1 MKVKYT
7 CMLEITGSRDFSNV
21 SLFRSTIRKYLSD
34 IKDEIEIV
42 SGGCSGADT
51 MGEWFAEDN
60 NLKLTVFEADWDK
73 YGRAAGP
80 IRNEQMAKYAAE
92 SDRGILIA
100 FPIGKSPGT
109 RNMIKLA
116 NQYGLEVYVE
126 E

>member
-1 MKVKYT
+1 MKKRILFT
-7 CMLEITGSRDFSNV
+7 L
-21 SLFRSTIRKYLSD
+21 SLILLISLIILGY
-34 IKDEIEIV
+34 
-42 SGGCSGADT
+42 
-51 MGEWFAEDN
+51 N

-80 IRNEQMAKYAAE
+80 IRNLKMAKYAAE

-116 NQYGLEVYVE
+116 KQFDLEVHIE
-126 E
+126 

>member
-1 MKVKYT
+1 MNNMVRV
-7 CMLEITGSRDFSNV
+7 IIAGGRNFSNV
-21 SLFRSTIRKYLSD
+21 MLFRNTIRKYLLD
-34 IKDEIEIV
+34 IKDEIEII

-60 NLKLTVFEADWDK
+60 DLKLTVFEADWDK
-73 YGRAAGP
+73 YGKAAGP

-116 NQYGLEVYVE
+116 NQYGLEVYVAE
-126 E
+126 

>member
-1 MKVKYT
+1 MNNMVRV
-7 CMLEITGSRDFSNV
+7 IIAGGRNFSNV
-21 SLFRSTIRKYLSD
+21 MLFRNTIRKYLSD
-34 IKDEIEIV
+34 IEDEIEIV

-60 NLKLTVFEADWDK
+60 DLKLTVFEADWDK
-73 YGRAAGP
+73 YGKAAGP

-116 NQYGLEVYVE
+116 NQYGLEVYVAE
-126 E
+126 

>member
-7 CMLEITGSRDFSNV
+7 CMLEIAGSRDFSNV

-34 IKDEIEIV
+34 IEDEIEII

-60 NLKLTVFEADWDK
+60 NLKLTVFEADWNK

-92 SDRGILIA
+92 ADRGILIA

-116 NQYGLEVYVE
+116 NQYGLEVYVAE
-126 E
+126 

>member
-1 MKVKYT
+1 MNNMTRV
-7 CMLEITGSRDFSNV
+7 IIAGGRNFSNV
-21 SLFRSTIRKYLSD
+21 MLFRNTIRKYLLD
-34 IKDEIEIV
+34 IKDEIEII

-73 YGRAAGP
+73 YSRAAGP
-80 IRNEQMAKYAAE
+80 IRNEKMAKYAAE

-116 NQYGLEVYVE
+116 NQYGLEVYVAE
-126 E
+126 

>member
-1 MKVKYT
+1 
-7 CMLEITGSRDFSNV
+7 MLEITGSRDFSNV

-34 IKDEIEIV
+34 IEDEIEIV

-60 NLKLTVFEADWDK
+60 DLKLTVFEADWDK
-73 YGRAAGP
+73 YGKAAGP

-116 NQYGLEVYVE
+116 NQYGLEVYVAE
-126 E
+126 